1 MKKAIAILLTLCL
14 LLGLTACG
22 SKPAKTEN
30 TPTEKKTTTTT
41 APEETLS
48 YDRIMKTVRQI
59 MKNYSGYTGVTNEK
73 TTQREDGTT
82 ARSFKY
88 FDDLFTVTVS
98 LEGDTVTDVIV
109 LSDPNKL
116 AEINDNPYGV
126 FVLVASFS
134 ALPFYDESKWDCG
147 DKHTALANA
156 LGDTGETNLEN
167 NSVYYRFTEG
177 GWQYVAQCTPL
188 ICTLFVSAEEAA
200 TTTAATS
207 QTNNQQPT
215 SAQSTSSPTQ
225 NKPTTTKRPTQ
236 SKPTSTKADP
246 CANGHDW
253 EEATCSRPA
262 VCSVCKK
269 TSGSALP
276 HEMDVAKCRNCD
288 HTDFSQ
294 IAKAYSDIS
303 AYDLVTGE
311 VYDVQ
316 NVKINSSGVF
326 SFTFNGESYA
336 LKLAQK
342 SHSYSYEPM
351 VKFDCY
357 RDGKKEVDAVVEVY
371 TGYDNVRLTW
381 RGLQG
386 CQLYIYAE

>member
-1 MKKAIAILLTLCL
+1 MKKVLSVLLVLCL

-22 SKPAKTEN
+22 NEPVETED

-41 APEETLS
+41 APEEEKFTIQDVKRHVKAASQSNITDEETEKEGDKTIYRFQYMNGCAAVSVIVKDGDIQQMNSTLLLS
-48 YDRIMKTVRQI
+48 GLTPMPDATAAETLFLGMCIAAFPAASTYPGGDAIELVRLI
-59 MKNYSGYTGVTNEK
+59 YGGEKESDDADNYS
-73 TTQREDGTT
+73 
-82 ARSFKY
+82 
-88 FDDLFTVTVS
+88 FTYEGNGWRYVMAVNSMFVVVS
-98 LEGDTVTDVIV
+98 CVP
-109 LSDPNKL
+109 LSSD
-116 AEINDNPYGV
+116 I
-126 FVLVASFS
+126 
-134 ALPFYDESKWDCG
+134 
-147 DKHTALANA
+147 
-156 LGDTGETNLEN
+156 
-167 NSVYYRFTEG
+167 
-177 GWQYVAQCTPL
+177 
-188 ICTLFVSAEEAA
+188 A
-200 TTTAATS
+200 TTTTANKVTTS
-207 QTNNQQPT
+207 QPATKQPT
-215 SAQSTSSPTQ
+215 SAQSVPTSTQ
-225 NKPTTTKRPTQ
+225 NKPTATKRPT
-236 SKPTSTKADP
+236 TSTKADP

-253 EEATCSRPA
+253 EEATCSDPA
-262 VCSVCKK
+262 TCSVCKK

-276 HEMDVAKCRNCD
+276 HDIDVAKCRNCD
-288 HTDFSQ
+288 HTDFSK
-294 IAKAYSDIS
+294 IAKTYSDIS

-316 NVKINSSGVF
+316 NVKIGSSGVF

-336 LKLAQK
+336 LKLVQK

>member
-1 MKKAIAILLTLCL
+1 MKKVLSTLLVLCL

-22 SKPAKTEN
+22 SKPVETED

-41 APEETLS
+41 APAEKKLTVQDVKNRVKTESQSAITDEETVK
-48 YDRIMKTVRQI
+48 DGDKTTYRFQYMNGCAAASVIVKDGDIQQI
-59 MKNYSGYTGVTNEK
+59 MSTLLLSGLTPMPDATAAEMLFFGMYAAAIPAASTYSDGDTEKLFRLIYGGEEESDGADNYS
-73 TTQREDGTT
+73 
-82 ARSFKY
+82 
-88 FDDLFTVTVS
+88 FTYEGNGWRYVMVVNSMFVVVS
-98 LEGDTVTDVIV
+98 CVPLSSDV
-109 LSDPNKL
+109 
-116 AEINDNPYGV
+116 
-126 FVLVASFS
+126 
-134 ALPFYDESKWDCG
+134 
-147 DKHTALANA
+147 
-156 LGDTGETNLEN
+156 
-167 NSVYYRFTEG
+167 
-177 GWQYVAQCTPL
+177 
-188 ICTLFVSAEEAA
+188 A
-200 TTTAATS
+200 TTTTANKVTTS

-225 NKPTTTKRPTQ
+225 NKPTATKRPT
-236 SKPTSTKADP
+236 TSTKSDP

-253 EEATCSRPA
+253 EEATCSGPA
-262 VCSVCKK
+262 TCSVCKK

-276 HEMDVAKCRNCD
+276 HDIDVAKCRNCD

-294 IAKAYSDIS
+294 IAKTYSDIS

-342 SHSYSYEPM
+342 SHSYSYEPI

>member
-1 MKKAIAILLTLCL
+1 MKKVVSLLLVLCL

-22 SKPAKTEN
+22 NEPVETED

-41 APEETLS
+41 APEESLS
-48 YDRIMKTVRQI
+48 YNKIVSTVRQI
-59 MKNYSGYTGVTNEK
+59 MKKFSGYSGITNEK
-73 TTQREDGTT
+73 STQRDDGTT

-88 FDDLFTVTVS
+88 FDDLFSVTVS
-98 LEGDTVTDVIV
+98 LQGDTVTDVIV

-147 DKHTALANA
+147 DKYTALANA
-156 LGDTGETNLEN
+156 LEDTGETNLEN

-200 TTTAATS
+200 TTTTANKVTTS
-207 QTNNQQPT
+207 QPATKQPT
-215 SAQSTSSPTQ
+215 SAQSVPTSTQ
-225 NKPTTTKRPTQ
+225 NKPTATKRPT
-236 SKPTSTKADP
+236 TSTKADP

-253 EEATCSRPA
+253 EEATCSDPA
-262 VCSVCKK
+262 TCSVCKK

-276 HEMDVAKCRNCD
+276 HDIDVAKCRNCD
-288 HTDFSQ
+288 HTDFSK
-294 IAKAYSDIS
+294 IAKTYSDIS

-316 NVKINSSGVF
+316 NVKIGSSGVF

-336 LKLAQK
+336 LELVQK

>member
-1 MKKAIAILLTLCL
+1 MKKVLSTLLVLCL

-22 SKPAKTEN
+22 SEPAKTEN
-30 TPTEKKTTTTT
+30 TPTEEKTTTTT

-98 LEGDTVTDVIV
+98 LEGDTVTDIIV
-109 LSDPNKL
+109 LSDPNQL
-116 AEINDNPYGV
+116 AKIHNDPYST
-126 FVLVASFS
+126 FVLVASFP
-134 ALPFYDESKWDCG
+134 ALPFYDESKWDC
-147 DKHTALANA
+147 DKKHTALANV
-156 LGDTGETNLEN
+156 LGDTAEVNLEN
-167 NSVYYRFTEG
+167 NSIYSRYTED
-177 GWQYVAQCTPL
+177 GWQYVAQCTTFL
-188 ICTLFVSAEEAA
+188 CTFLVSAEKPA

-225 NKPTTTKRPTQ
+225 NKPTATKRPT
-236 SKPTSTKADP
+236 TSTKADP

-253 EEATCSRPA
+253 EEATCSGPA
-262 VCSVCKK
+262 TCSVCKK

-276 HEMDVAKCRNCD
+276 HDIDVAKCRNCD

-294 IAKAYSDIS
+294 IAKTYSDIS

-342 SHSYSYEPM
+342 SHSYSYEPI

>member
-1 MKKAIAILLTLCL
+1 MKKVLSTLLVLCL

-22 SKPAKTEN
+22 SKPTKTEN

-41 APEETLS
+41 APEEEKFTIQDVKRHVKAASQSNITDEETEKEGDKTIYRFQYMNGCAAVSVIVKDGDIQQINSTLLLS
-48 YDRIMKTVRQI
+48 GLTPMPDATAAEMLFLGMCTAAFPAASTYPGGDAIELVRLI
-59 MKNYSGYTGVTNEK
+59 YGGEKESDGADNYS
-73 TTQREDGTT
+73 
-82 ARSFKY
+82 
-88 FDDLFTVTVS
+88 FTYEGNGWRYVMVVNSMFVVVS
-98 LEGDTVTDVIV
+98 CVPLSSDV
-109 LSDPNKL
+109 
-116 AEINDNPYGV
+116 
-126 FVLVASFS
+126 
-134 ALPFYDESKWDCG
+134 
-147 DKHTALANA
+147 
-156 LGDTGETNLEN
+156 
-167 NSVYYRFTEG
+167 
-177 GWQYVAQCTPL
+177 
-188 ICTLFVSAEEAA
+188 A
-200 TTTAATS
+200 TTTTANKVTTS
-207 QTNNQQPT
+207 QPATKQPT
-215 SAQSTSSPTQ
+215 SAQSVPTPTE
-225 NKPTTTKRPTQ
+225 NKPTATKRPT
-236 SKPTSTKADP
+236 TSTKANP

-253 EEATCSRPA
+253 EEATCSGPA
-262 VCSVCKK
+262 TCSVCKK

-276 HEMDVAKCRNCD
+276 HDIDVAKCRNCD
-288 HTDFSQ
+288 HTDFSK
-294 IAKAYSDIS
+294 IAKTYSDIS

-316 NVKINSSGVF
+316 NVKIGSSGVF

-336 LKLAQK
+336 LKLVQK